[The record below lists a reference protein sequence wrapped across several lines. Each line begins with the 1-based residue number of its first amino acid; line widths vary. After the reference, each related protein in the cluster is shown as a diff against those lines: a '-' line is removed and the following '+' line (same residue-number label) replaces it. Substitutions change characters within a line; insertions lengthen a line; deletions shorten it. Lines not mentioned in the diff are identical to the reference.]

1 MDCHCLLRINL
12 LGKTKGHFSTLK
24 FLSLKDRIYLLFT
37 CIWEGSVTDQT
48 LCDGSDSVY
57 ITKSR
62 AMGQE
67 ELLLIF
73 CQTYS

>member
-1 MDCHCLLRINL
+1 M
-12 LGKTKGHFSTLK
+12 
-24 FLSLKDRIYLLFT
+24 KDRIYPLFT

-48 LCDGSDSVY
+48 LCDGSDCVY
-57 ITKSR
+57 IIRSR

-67 ELLLIF
+67 EQLLIF